1 MDFITDLPL
10 SKGHDSTL
18 VVVDRF
24 TKMAHCIPCSKA
36 ISSLETRNLILA
48 NVVRLHGLP
57 DDIVSDRGGPFIS
70 HFSKRLFHSL
80 RITTKLSM
88 TFHPQTDGKT
98 EHVN

>member
-57 DDIVSDRGGPFIS
+57 DDIVSDQGAPFIS
-70 HFSKRLFHSL
+70 HFWKRCRGGCGSCGEVAGTKVNGSP
-80 RITTKLSM
+80 RIFL
-88 TFHPQTDGKT
+88 
-98 EHVN
+98 